1 MRRKTLSEK
10 TPDKKE
16 PLEIIDEI
24 DPIIHSPTRL
34 KILVV
39 LSEVMKA
46 DFTFLVLT
54 TGLTRGNL
62 SANLR
67 KLEEAGYI
75 SIEKG
80 FIKRVSRTMI
90 QLTDQGR
97 NAIMSYNE
105 DMHIILNT
113 LLNELDS

>member
-1 MRRKTLSEK
+1 M
-10 TPDKKE
+10 DKKDIDPNE
-16 PLEIIDEI
+16 HVDKIDEI

-39 LSEVMKA
+39 LAEVVKA

-67 KLEEAGYI
+67 KLEEVGYVM
-75 SIEKG
+75 IEKS
-80 FIKRVSRTMI
+80 FVDRVPRTMI
-90 QLTDQGR
+90 ELTEHGKKSLQSYQADMQT
-97 NAIMSYNE
+97 IM
-105 DMHIILNT
+105 DALIQ
-113 LLNELDS
+113 ELGS

>member
-1 MRRKTLSEK
+1 MVKNDIDQNQHVEK
-10 TPDKKE
+10 
-16 PLEIIDEI
+16 IDEI

-39 LSEVMKA
+39 LAEVVKA

-67 KLEEAGYI
+67 KLEEAGYVR
-75 SIEKG
+75 IEKG
-80 FIKRVSRTMI
+80 FVDRVPRTMI
-90 QLTDQGR
+90 HLTDLGKKSLKSYQTDMQM
-97 NAIMSYNE
+97 IM
-105 DMHIILNT
+105 DALIR
-113 LLNELDS
+113 ELGS